1 MRRTSLLASAA
12 VLLAAACDPT
22 GNVQPAGPTAS
33 YRFVNAVA
41 DAGGLVVRKDGSVLV
56 SGITFGS
63 VSSRATVS
71 ADANILVVSRNSD
84 DFLLGSDTLVATEG
98 RKYTMFGLGTVSN
111 FKSLIATDDTIFAPA
126 GTFKVRFVHGVKD
139 QSAFGLDLYVTAT
152 GTDISGV
159 TPQVASLQ
167 YGAVSTYFQNDTS
180 ARRLRVTPAGT
191 TTLLLDTTFA
201 GTFADSQVVT
211 VVASDKVNG
220 GPPAKFTV
228 VIDRAP

>member
-1 MRRTSLLASAA
+1 MRRTTLLASAA

-22 GNVQPAGPTAS
+22 GNVQTSSATAK

-41 DAGGLVVRKDGSVLV
+41 DATGLVVRKNGVVIV
-56 SGITFGS
+56 SGVTFGA
-63 VSSRATVS
+63 VSTSTSIDPDS
-71 ADANILVVSRNSD
+71 AILVVSRNSD
-84 DFLLGSDTLVATEG
+84 DQLLGSDTLVGTEG

-111 FKSLIATDDTIFAPA
+111 FKSLIAQDDTVFAPA
-126 GTFKVRFVHGVKD
+126 GKFKVRFVHGVKD
-139 QSAFGLDLYVTAT
+139 QSGFGLDLYVTDPA
-152 GTDISGV
+152 TDISSV

-167 YGAVSTYFQNDTS
+167 YGAISTYFQNDTS

-191 TTLLLDTTFA
+191 TTILLDTTFA
-201 GTFADSQVVT
+201 VTFPDSQVVT
-211 VVASDKVNG
+211 VVASDKANG